1 MKCQFIFRM
10 PITWREREH
19 DAVDREVMNDPQA
32 LDALRGC
39 GLLKFFKLPNMKGNV
54 RLLEKLISYWDV
66 DEEAF
71 MIDQMP
77 LRVEVED
84 IYFITGL
91 SRRGEVVQSRGRT
104 RSSLSIED
112 YVQIYCP
119 RHPKKVGSQISIA
132 HVESLALRI
141 ILFTIA
147 RVNGSSSLH
156 QASRLNMSVA
166 VDCLNTVFDW
176 CTPLL
181 ANLKSQLTSIRRG
194 QTKNFGYGTIL
205 CTFFFERI
213 PALRPRVAVSIST
226 PRDPRMGRWADL
238 MKRLGGG
245 EVPRSAFDDEFY
257 TWWEQQIVAVDDY
270 PYSGLD
276 FRGDPD
282 LELPPD
288 AAWGEIG
295 KNF

>member
-1 MKCQFIFRM
+1 MVQNHFSFRM

-19 DAVDREVMNDPQA
+19 TAVDDEVMNDPSA

-39 GLLKFFKLPNMKGNV
+39 GLLKFFKLPNMKANT
-54 RLLEKLISYWDV
+54 RLLEMLLDYWHI
-66 DEEAF
+66 EEDAF

-77 LRVEVED
+77 LRIEVED

-91 SRRGEVVQSRGRT
+91 SRRGEVVHSRGRT

-112 YVQIYCP
+112 YVQIYYP
-119 RHPKKVGSQISIA
+119 GHPKKVGSQISIT
-132 HVESLALRI
+132 HVASLPLRI
-141 ILFTIA
+141 ILFIIA
-147 RVNGSSSLH
+147 RVNGSASLH
-156 QASRLNMSVA
+156 QASRINMSVA
-166 VDCLNTVFDW
+166 VDCLTTVFDW

-181 ANLKSQLTSIRRG
+181 ASMKSQLTSIKRG

-205 CTFFFERI
+205 CSFFFERV
-213 PALRPRVAVSIST
+213 PALRPRVPVSISA

-245 EVPRSAFDDEFY
+245 EVPRTAFDDDFFS
-257 TWWEQQIVAVDDY
+257 WWDQQIIAIDDY
-270 PYSGLD
+270 PYAGLD

-282 LELPPD
+282 LALPPT
-288 AAWGEIG
+288 AAWGDIG
-295 KNF
+295 K

>member
-1 MKCQFIFRM
+1 MKMKFSSRM
-10 PITWREREH
+10 TITWREREH
-19 DAVDREVMNDPQA
+19 SAVDNEVMNSDEA
-32 LDALRGC
+32 LGALRGC
-39 GLLKFFKLPNMKGNV
+39 GLLKFFKLPNMKANV
-54 RLLEKLISYWDV
+54 RLLERLIDYWDV

-77 LRVEVED
+77 LRIEVED

-91 SRRGEVVQSRGRT
+91 SRRGEVVHSRGRT
-104 RSSLSIED
+104 RNSLSVDD
-112 YVQIYCP
+112 YVHIYCP
-119 RHPKKVGSQISIA
+119 GHRKVGSQIAIPT
-132 HVESLALRI
+132 VESLSLRI

-156 QASRLNMSVA
+156 QASRVNMSVA
-166 VDCLNTVFDW
+166 VDCLTTVFDW

-181 ANLKSQLTSIRRG
+181 SNMKEQLTSIRRG
-194 QTKNFGYGTIL
+194 KTKNFGYGTIL
-205 CTFFFERI
+205 CTFFFEKV
-213 PALRPRVAVSIST
+213 PALRPRVAVPISS

-245 EVPRSAFDDEFY
+245 EVPRNAFDDDFFA
-257 TWWEQQIVAVDDY
+257 WWEQQIIAIDDY
-270 PYSGLD
+270 PYAGLD

-282 LELPPD
+282 LVLPPD

-295 KNF
+295 KIF